1 MNNFLRSVGH
11 FFLLVI
17 KRALWPAIKGVVW
30 LFWEVVKRLTLPLA
44 KKGGEVGAVLLPFAI
59 GALGV
64 VGGLYAL
71 LRAPQHLQEQ
81 AIAFIAIVVFCG
93 MSWAVFKPAKKPAA
107 TPPRHQG
114 RRRRR

>member
-1 MNNFLRSVGH
+1 MNNFFRGVGH
-11 FFLLVI
+11 YSLLFI
-17 KRALWPAIKGVVW
+17 ERALWPAIKGLVW
-30 LFWEVVKRLTLPLA
+30 LFWEVVKHLTLPLA
-44 KKGGEVGAVLLPFAI
+44 KKGGEVGATLLPY
-59 GALGV
+59 ALGIVAV

-81 AIAFIAIVVFCG
+81 AIALVAFAVFCG
-93 MSWAVFKPAKKPAA
+93 MLWAVFKSAKKPVA